1 MFTKIS
7 GTQQKS
13 INSPLEELMIA
24 LHVSRDLQDDYC
36 EMGQDRVDQY
46 FEDVEGAWIEKW

>member
-24 LHVSRDLQDDYC
+24 LHVSRDLQADYC
-36 EMGQDRVDQY
+36 EMSQDRVDQY